1 MEPVLESYN
10 RFLENLEDVE
20 VRKHLEKLKKSE
32 REDPDFRELKDEGH
46 HFTRELLRLFENSF
60 DSTHPIRRAVV
71 F

>member
-1 MEPVLESYN
+1 MVSYN

-20 VRKHLEKLKKSE
+20 IRRHLEKLKKSE
-32 REDPDFRELKDEGH
+32 REDPRFRELKDEGH
-46 HFTRELLRLFENSF
+46 HFTRDLLKLFENTF